1 MTFKLKFWV
10 LCLMLFIF
18 IPFDTL
24 AQKESAVWYFGG
36 NAGLDFNSGS
46 PVALTNGQL
55 VTKEGCATISNANG
69 SLLFYT
75 DGKTVWDSNHS
86 VMPNGTGLLG
96 DTSSTSSAIIIP
108 KPGDASIYYIF
119 TVDKPSYFLSEGD
132 PISGVNYSKVDMD
145 LNGGT
150 GDIVPNEKNI
160 HLITYDVTNAM
171 QNEYKCSE
179 KITAVTHSD
188 GYSVWVITQFI
199 NKFFAFSVDENG
211 VNPTP
216 TISTVPQ
223 AIYPRIDEQGSNI
236 TAIGYL
242 KVSPNGK
249 KLAIAHSSVDL
260 GGPRSGQKK
269 SGKVLL
275 YDFNNTN
282 GIVSNQSTLVTGEY
296 PYGVEFSP
304 NSKLLYITSS
314 IFDTE
319 DDFVNSYLYQFNVE
333 ASDVANSKTIVNS
346 SQTVAG
352 ALQLAIDGKIYRAG
366 YPAFG
371 SASSLSV
378 INSPNTIGT
387 ACGYSPY
394 NVSLNGNEVFLGLP
408 PFITSIFRYS
418 FNYEFTCLGDNT
430 HFYVTSEDPYDNLT
444 WDFGDGTTS
453 TIEDA
458 YHTYSSPGIYSV
470 SLTLSLNGVDYDPI
484 IKPVIISAPPDVL
497 QTTYDLVNC
506 DSFDNNPNDG
516 ISTFNLEN
524 AVGPISLNT
533 TDRIDV
539 FYYHTFQEAI
549 NDVDNENSL
558 DYIYTNQIQDE
569 ILYAKVTKA
578 NTICYSIATVRL
590 ITSQSFE
597 FGNFELTSCTLE
609 NSNQGE
615 FNLNIAR
622 QNIITSLNLPT
633 NVTIDFF
640 ESQQDAAIGVNPLE
654 NIYLST
660 IRTLFIRA
668 EDNNACYGGGTLQLE
683 LVSFPV
689 LEDQTITACQSD
701 FPITID
707 SGLDVNII
715 SDYNYLWSTSQTS
728 EQIQIFQPGSY
739 TLTVIDPINNCEDSL
754 TITVIENALVEI
766 SSIEL
771 TDNSVV
777 INLSNN
783 GDDFIFAL
791 DDINGLYQDSNI
803 FYGLTP
809 GLHTVYVQDAYN
821 CNTVEVSFNIIGFP
835 DFFTPNNDGYNDHW
849 NILGLEPTNFPNI
862 QLLIFD
868 RYGKLLKSFNPHL
881 SNGWDGK
888 YNGRLVTPDDYWYY
902 LKLPNGK
909 EYRGHFSLKI

>member
-1 MTFKLKFWV
+1 
-10 LCLMLFIF
+10 MLFIF

-484 IKPVIISAPPDVL
+484 IKPIIISAPPDVL

-660 IRTLFIRA
+660 IRTLFIRV

-715 SDYNYLWSTSQTS
+715 SDYNYLWNTNQTL

-771 TDNSVV
+771 TDNSVA

>member
-1 MTFKLKFWV
+1 
-10 LCLMLFIF
+10 MLFIF

-615 FNLNIAR
+615 FDLNIAR

-660 IRTLFIRA
+660 IRTLFIRV

-715 SDYNYLWSTSQTS
+715 SDYNYLWNTNQTL

-754 TITVIENALVEI
+754 TITVIENALAEI

>member
-1 MTFKLKFWV
+1 MSFKFKLWAF
-10 LCLMLFIF
+10 CLLISAFLS
-18 IPFDTL
+18 FDVF

-36 NAGLDFNSGS
+36 KAGLDFNSGS

-55 VTKEGCATISNANG
+55 VTKEGCATICDANG

-75 DGKTVWDSNHS
+75 DGKIVWDNNHN

-132 PISGVNYSKVDMD
+132 PISGVNYSKVDMA

-150 GDIVPNEKNI
+150 GDIVTSEKNI
-160 HLITYDVTNAM
+160 HLVTYDVTNAM

-188 GYSVWVITQFI
+188 GYSIWVITQFI
-199 NKFFAFSVDENG
+199 NKFFAFRVDENG
-211 VNPTP
+211 VDPSPTV
-216 TISTVPQ
+216 SSVPQ
-223 AIYPRIDEQGSNI
+223 AVYPRIDEQGSNI

-249 KLAIAHSSVDL
+249 KIAIAHSSVDL

-275 YDFNNTN
+275 YDFNNTT
-282 GIVSNQSTLVTGEY
+282 GMVSNQNTLVNDEY

-333 ASDVANSKTIVNS
+333 ASNVAASKTIVNT

-378 INSPNTIGT
+378 INSPNTLGT
-387 ACGYSPY
+387 ACGYSQY
-394 NVSLNGNEVFLGLP
+394 SVSLSGKEVFLGLP
-408 PFITSIFRYS
+408 PFIQSIFRYT

-430 HFYVTSEDPYDNLT
+430 HFYVTSEDPYDTLT

-453 TIEDA
+453 IDEDTF
-458 YHTYSSPGIYSV
+458 HTYSNPGTYSV
-470 SLTLSLNGVDYDPI
+470 SLTLSLNGVDYNPI

-524 AVGPISLNT
+524 AIGPISLNT

-539 FYYHTFQEAI
+539 FFYHSLQEALDDVE
-549 NDVDNENSL
+549 NDNGL
-558 DYIYTNQIQDE
+558 DYIYTNQVQNE
-569 ILYAKVTKA
+569 ILYAKVAKA
-578 NTICYSIATVRL
+578 NTICYSIATIRL
-590 ITSQSFE
+590 ITSQSIAL
-597 FGNFELTSCTLE
+597 GDFELTTCALD

-615 FNLNIAR
+615 FDLNIVR
-622 QNIITSLNLPT
+622 QDIIDSLNLPT

-640 ESQQDAAIGVNPLE
+640 ETQQDAAIGVNALDD
-654 NIYLST
+654 NYVST
-660 IRTLFIRA
+660 IRILYIRA
-668 EDNNACYGGGTLQLE
+668 ESDNACYGGGTVQLN
-683 LVSFPV
+683 LVTFPV
-689 LEDQTITACQSD
+689 LEDQIITACQSN

-707 SGLDVNII
+707 SGLETSVLSN
-715 SDYNYLWSTSQTS
+715 YNYIWSTNQTS
-728 EQIQIFQPGSY
+728 EQIQVLQPGDY
-739 TLTVIDPINNCEDSL
+739 TLTVIDPINNCEGSL
-754 TITVIENALVEI
+754 TVSVLENAVAEI
-766 SSIEL
+766 TGVEL
-771 TDNSVV
+771 TDNSAT
-777 INLSNN
+777 IILNN
-783 GDDFIFAL
+783 NANGFVFSL

-803 FYGLTP
+803 FSGLAP
-809 GLHTVYVQDAYN
+809 GLHTIYIQDVFS

-835 DFFTPNNDGYNDHW
+835 DFFTPNNDGYNDYW
-849 NILGLEPTNFPNI
+849 NVFGLESSDFPSI

-868 RYGKLLKSFNPHL
+868 RYGKLLKSFNPHQ
-881 SNGWDGK
+881 SEGWDGK
-888 YNGRLVTPDDYWYY
+888 YNGRLATPDDYWYY

-909 EYRGHFSLKI
+909 EYKGHFSLRI

>member
-1 MTFKLKFWV
+1 
-10 LCLMLFIF
+10 MLLIF
-18 IPFDTL
+18 IPFDTF

-36 NAGLDFNSGS
+36 KAGLDFNSGS

-660 IRTLFIRA
+660 IRTLFIRV

-715 SDYNYLWSTSQTS
+715 SDYNYLWNTNQTL

>member
-1 MTFKLKFWV
+1 
-10 LCLMLFIF
+10 
-18 IPFDTL
+18 
-24 AQKESAVWYFGG
+24 
-36 NAGLDFNSGS
+36 
-46 PVALTNGQL
+46 
-55 VTKEGCATISNANG
+55 
-69 SLLFYT
+69 
-75 DGKTVWDSNHS
+75 
-86 VMPNGTGLLG
+86 
-96 DTSSTSSAIIIP
+96 
-108 KPGDASIYYIF
+108 
-119 TVDKPSYFLSEGD
+119 
-132 PISGVNYSKVDMD
+132 
-145 LNGGT
+145 
-150 GDIVPNEKNI
+150 
-160 HLITYDVTNAM
+160 
-171 QNEYKCSE
+171 
-179 KITAVTHSD
+179 VTHSD

-660 IRTLFIRA
+660 IRTLFIRV

-715 SDYNYLWSTSQTS
+715 SDYNYLWNTNQTL
-728 EQIQIFQPGSY
+728 EQIQIFQP
-739 TLTVIDPINNCEDSL
+739 
-754 TITVIENALVEI
+754 
-766 SSIEL
+766 
-771 TDNSVV
+771 
-777 INLSNN
+777 
-783 GDDFIFAL
+783 
-791 DDINGLYQDSNI
+791 
-803 FYGLTP
+803 
-809 GLHTVYVQDAYN
+809 
-821 CNTVEVSFNIIGFP
+821 
-835 DFFTPNNDGYNDHW
+835 
-849 NILGLEPTNFPNI
+849 
-862 QLLIFD
+862 
-868 RYGKLLKSFNPHL
+868 
-881 SNGWDGK
+881 
-888 YNGRLVTPDDYWYY
+888 
-902 LKLPNGK
+902 
-909 EYRGHFSLKI
+909 